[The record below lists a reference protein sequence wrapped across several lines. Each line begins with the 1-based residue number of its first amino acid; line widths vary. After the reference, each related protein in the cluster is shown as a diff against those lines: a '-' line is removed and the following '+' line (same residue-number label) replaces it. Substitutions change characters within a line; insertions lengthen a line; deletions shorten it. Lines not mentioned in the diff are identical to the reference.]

1 MKKLKLEMFKSS
13 LLNISVAAIFLFL
26 SFIILGLTFLYS
38 DIYGFSPKLKTE
50 FLTKEIQNFIYYGP
64 QEGFNKTLNYLQQSS
79 DLDRVYITSNGTHLE
94 IKFLFNDFLD
104 KLKNALLNSS
114 TVPQNL
120 FINIYV
126 DSDDDETTGF
136 LGYNYR
142 FLLTHNNANFY
153 NKDNNKLN
161 STTTT
166 KSSQNLTQNYSN
178 QSEILEGEELQ
189 EIITRTINSKD
200 LLEKLDWNIRGY
212 ELLDYDFQPL
222 FFSSKLTKKYLSII
236 PDGFKVTLD
245 LAQVGYP
252 TKYAVLVE
260 VGRKSEDY
268 KFSHVFGKIHV
279 PRPDLNLEDKSINI
293 NNGKNSIVLE
303 FNNTGLYKLNV
314 KAEILKKAFSNNED
328 LSMNF
333 SQGNQFTLLGG
344 KGVLPLDIIANP
356 NYNQKNI
363 VIPLNLS
370 YSVIGE
376 NDFIESSFNNS
387 LTNENIYN
395 KILYLNLNLV
405 NERNRLINF
414 DEIPS
419 QYIAVFL
426 GAVFSFFIPSIT
438 RATKE
443 YFQKRT
449 ANKDLKNILKEQNSD
464 NPDISIKNLINKA
477 KILKH
482 EFIRGRIT
490 KDQYEILKENIG
502 DVIKDLISKKTD
514 TANNNNNTTTDKK

>member
-1 MKKLKLEMFKSS
+1 MK
-13 LLNISVAAIFLFL
+13 IAIAGIFFFLY
-26 SFIILGLTFLYS
+26 FILLGLTFLYS
-38 DIYGFSPKLKTE
+38 DVYGFSPKLKTE
-50 FLTKEIQNFIYYGP
+50 FLSKELQNYIYYGP
-64 QEGFNKTLNYLQQSS
+64 DDGFNKTLNYLQQSS
-79 DLDRVYITSNGTHLE
+79 DLDRVYVTSNGTHIE

-104 KLKNALLNSS
+104 KLKNALLNST

-120 FINIYV
+120 FINIFI

-142 FLLTHNNANFY
+142 YLLTHDISNSY
-153 NKDNNKLN
+153 NDNKLN
-161 STTTT
+161 SPTTNF
-166 KSSQNLTQNYSN
+166 SRFTQNHSN
-178 QSEILEGEELQ
+178 HTEILEGEELQ

-200 LLEKLDWNIRGY
+200 VIEKLDWNIRGY

-245 LAQVGYP
+245 LAQIGYP
-252 TKYAVLVE
+252 ANYGLLVE

-268 KFSHVFGKIHV
+268 KFSHIFGKIHV
-279 PRPDLNLEDKSINI
+279 PRPDLILEDKSINI
-293 NNGKNSIVLE
+293 NKGKNSIVLE
-303 FNNTGLYKLNV
+303 FNNTGLYNLNV
-314 KAEILKKAFSNNED
+314 KAELLKKD
-328 LSMNF
+328 LSDDDNLSINF
-333 SQGNQFTLLGG
+333 SQVNQFKLLNG
-344 KGVLPLDIIANP
+344 KGVLPLDIIAKSDS
-356 NYNQKNI
+356 NQKNL

-395 KILYLNLNLV
+395 KILYLNLNLL

-426 GAVFSFFIPSIT
+426 GAVFSFFIPSIL
-438 RATKE
+438 RSTKD
-443 YFQKRT
+443 YFQQKT
-449 ANKDLKNILKEQNSD
+449 ANKYLKKILKEQSLSD
-464 NPDISIKNLINKA
+464 NPDISIKNIIGILRV
-477 KILKH
+477 LKH
-482 EFIRGRIT
+482 EFIRGKIT
-490 KDQYEILKENIG
+490 KDQYEILKENIA
-502 DVIKDLISKKTD
+502 DVLKDLVSKKT
-514 TANNNNNTTTDKK
+514 NTTTADKE

>member
-1 MKKLKLEMFKSS
+1 M
-13 LLNISVAAIFLFL
+13 VC
-26 SFIILGLTFLYS
+26 LTFLYS
-38 DIYGFSPKLKTE
+38 DVYGFSPQMKTE
-50 FLTKEIQNFIYYGP
+50 FLSKEIQNYIYYGP
-64 QEGFNKTLNYLQQSS
+64 DDSSNKTLKYLQQIS
-79 DLDRVYITSNGTHLE
+79 DLDRVYVTSNGTHLE

-104 KLKNALLNSS
+104 KLKNTLLNSS

-120 FINIYV
+120 FINIFV

-142 FLLTHNNANFY
+142 YLLTHSNANFY
-153 NKDNNKLN
+153 KNNTLN
-161 STTTT
+161 HTTNF
-166 KSSQNLTQNYSN
+166 SQNFRQNHSN
-178 QSEILEGEELQ
+178 HNDILEGDELQ
-189 EIITRTINSKD
+189 EIITRTINSKE
-200 LLEKLDWNIRGY
+200 LIEKLDWSIRGY
-212 ELLDYDFQPL
+212 EVLDYDFQPL
-222 FFSSKLTKKYLSII
+222 FFSSKLTKKYLSVI

-245 LAQVGYP
+245 LAQIGYP
-252 TKYAVLVE
+252 TNYAILVE

-279 PRPDLNLEDKSINI
+279 PRPDLILEDKSINI

-303 FNNTGLYKLNV
+303 FNNTGLYNLNV
-314 KAEILKKAFSNNED
+314 KTELLKKDLSNYDD

-333 SQGNQFTLLGG
+333 SQGNQFKLLSG
-344 KGVLPLDIIANP
+344 KGVLSMDIIANS
-356 NYNQKNI
+356 NYNQKSLI
-363 VIPLNLS
+363 IPLNLS

-395 KILYLNLNLV
+395 KILYLNLNLI

-438 RATKE
+438 RSTKE
-443 YFQKRT
+443 YFQKRN

-464 NPDISIKNLINKA
+464 NPDTSIKNLINKA

-482 EFIRGRIT
+482 EFIRGKIT
-490 KDQYEILKENIG
+490 KEQYEILKENIA

-514 TANNNNNTTTDKK
+514 TTTKDKE